1 MADAEAMDVDEQDTP
16 SYPRSGMIF
25 EEVIAGN
32 ETAYDWLRP
41 QLEEAGV
48 KIRLKDERLVPV
60 PDEMW
65 VLQQIVKD
73 EAPIWDKLD
82 SLVQEPFDA
91 AEPAADSLET
101 WSSKWE
107 PPEHMLGIRL
117 MVTAAPSVDEVEFN
131 QLKFWN
137 QVAYNRLKVP
147 AKKRREFESSGY
159 KFKLGQGAYAR
170 TKVPTTSPVGWADDG
185 RFQFALGTHSNPNY
199 EEGMVMGQI
208 TGFTIDALYDWT
220 NGTPMKGAVP
230 PPFKEVSIVVH
241 LQSAACEFLLVRRTV
256 EHGTEP
262 YHTSHASHTS
272 HCLTHRLLCE
282 CVY

>member
-1 MADAEAMDVDEQDTP
+1 MADAEAMDVDEQDMP

-25 EEVIAGN
+25 EQVISGN
-32 ETAYDWLRP
+32 QTAYEWLRP
-41 QLEEAGV
+41 QLEEAGIT
-48 KIRLKDERLVPV
+48 IRLKDERLVPV
-60 PDEMW
+60 PEEMW

-82 SLVQEPFDA
+82 SLVQEPFDD
-91 AEPAADSLET
+91 AEPPEDSLET

-107 PPEHMLGIRL
+107 PPTHMLGIRL

-131 QLKFWN
+131 QLKFWS
-137 QVAYNRLKVP
+137 QASYRRLYLP
-147 AKKRREFESSGY
+147 AKKKKETESSGY

-170 TKVPTTSPVGWADDG
+170 TKVPLTPPVGWADND
-185 RFQFALGTHSNPNY
+185 RYSKPDFRPDY

-241 LQSAACEFLLVRRTV
+241 LQSAACEYLLVRRTM

-262 YHTSHASHTS
+262 YHTSHTSHTS
-272 HCLTHRLLCE
+272 HCLSHRLLCE